1 MITTFL
7 IVIIFLFIYFLFA
20 PKNEMHGLEDPSR
33 VLSWFNKGFCLDG
46 KRKIDIKS
54 SIRHTV
60 VIGQSGSGKTQCTF
74 LPTLLRTDKTISY
87 IVHDPSGEI
96 REKISPYFSMQGYT
110 IKIINLANPNQSH
123 AYNPLK
129 RIDKTYASAKQL
141 ASIIVSSALGQNSND
156 SFWNIKGEHILAVCI
171 AFTKQLEKR
180 FHHMGTVL
188 KLLNSLSSNP
198 VGVDFM
204 FAEKCKDQKLFE
216 EYKTIASTDSK
227 LMSNILATAK
237 ASISIFEDESIM
249 SLCSNDDIQ
258 FEDLRTKPTIIF
270 LQSSIMKLRYHA
282 PLFSMVLTQLMEE
295 LISDLPKK
303 TDRTVFMLLDEMGV
317 LNLPHFSDF
326 LSNCRK
332 YRIGCML
339 GCQTTDQ
346 IISKYGKEEGNNILS
361 NCFSSLYFSNQPIN
375 TCKVLEQMGGY
386 YEEEK
391 EGKIERKLTLPAHE
405 IRTLTPK
412 QAILMVGGMKPM
424 KLDLMPAYESF
435 LLKSRMKLKVDNI
448 NFPEHK
454 INDAEELYIPV
465 PKKVK

>member
-1 MITTFL
+1 MLTFAVIFF
-7 IVIIFLFIYFLFA
+7 IVAFIYVQLNS
-20 PKNEMHGLEDPSR
+20 KKEMHGLEDPSR

-46 KRKIDIKS
+46 KKKLDIKS
-54 SIRHTV
+54 SVRHSV

-74 LPTLLRTDKTISY
+74 LPTLLRSDKSISFV
-87 IVHDPSGEI
+87 VHDPSGEI
-96 REKISPYFSMQGYT
+96 REKVSPHFLMKGYS
-110 IKIINLANPNQSH
+110 IKVINLANPSHSH

-129 RIDKTYASAKQL
+129 RIDKSYASAKQL
-141 ASIIVSSALGQNSND
+141 ANIIVSSSLGQNSND
-156 SFWNIKGEHILAVCI
+156 SFWNIKGEHVLAVCI

-204 FAEKCKDQKLFE
+204 FAEKCKDEKLFE

-282 PLFSMVLTQLMEE
+282 PLFSLVLTQLMEE
-295 LISDLPKK
+295 LISKLPGKS
-303 TDRTVFMLLDEMGV
+303 DRTVFMCLDEMGV

-346 IISKYGKEEGNNILS
+346 IVSKYGKEEGNNILS
-361 NCFSSLYFSNQPIN
+361 NCYTSLYFSNQPIT
-375 TCKVLEQMGGY
+375 TCKILEQMGGY
-386 YEEEK
+386 YEEEN
-391 EGKIERKLTLPAHE
+391 EGRVERKLTLPAHE
-405 IRTLTPK
+405 IRTLHSN

-424 KLDLMPAYESF
+424 KLDLLPAYESM
-435 LLKSRMKLKVDNI
+435 LLSRRMKLFSEGI
-448 NFPEHK
+448 SFPQRNAD
-454 INDAEELYIPV
+454 IADLYIPI
-465 PKKVK
+465 PKKTK

>member
-1 MITTFL
+1 MLTFAVIFF
-7 IVIIFLFIYFLFA
+7 IVAFLYTQLNL
-20 PKNEMHGLEDPSR
+20 KKDMHGLEDPSR

-46 KRKIDIKS
+46 KRKIDLKS
-54 SIRHTV
+54 SIRHSMI
-60 VIGQSGSGKTQCTF
+60 IGQSGSGKTQCTF
-74 LPTLLRTDKTISY
+74 LPTLLRTDKAISY

-96 REKISPYFSMQGYT
+96 RDKTTAHFLLKGYT
-110 IKIINLANPNQSH
+110 IRVINLSNPNQSH

-129 RIDKTYASAKQL
+129 RIDKSYASAKQL
-141 ASIIVSSALGQNSND
+141 ASIIVSSSLGQNSTD
-156 SFWNIKGEHILAVCI
+156 SFWNIKGEHVLAVCI

-198 VGVDFM
+198 VGVDFL
-204 FAEKCKDQKLFE
+204 FAEKCKDEKLFE

-237 ASISIFEDESIM
+237 ASISLYEDESIM

-258 FEDLRTKPTIIF
+258 FEDLRSKPTVIF

-282 PLFSMVLTQLMEE
+282 PLFSLVLTQLMEE
-295 LISDLPKK
+295 LISKLPGKN
-303 TDRTVFMLLDEMGV
+303 DRTVFMLLDEMGV

-361 NCFSSLYFSNQPIN
+361 NCYSSLYFSNQPIT
-375 TCKVLEQMGGY
+375 TCKILEQMGGF

-391 EGKIERKLTLPAHE
+391 EGRIEKKLTLPAHE
-405 IRTLTPK
+405 IRTLPSSE
-412 QAILMVGGMKPM
+412 AILMVGGMKPM
-424 KLDLMPAYESF
+424 KLDLLPAYESM
-435 LLKSRMKLKVDNI
+435 LLSRRMKLFSEGI
-448 NFPEHK
+448 SFPSRK
-454 INDAEELYIPV
+454 AEIADLYIPI
-465 PKKVK
+465 PKKTK